1 MGFFTSGSINRAI
14 ALLILLAV
22 LPASLILLNE
32 GLSHRKEA
40 INLAEK
46 ELLGL
51 TGQMAHN
58 HRELIKMTKL
68 LFSTLALAEP
78 IRKKDLVQ
86 CGEMLKALVE
96 KGSLYQNFTL
106 LDEKGFVLA
115 SAKPMA
121 KNYLGDRKNVI
132 ESMKNKSFM
141 VGEFVFS
148 RAKDEFPALPFS
160 LPILDNDG
168 QLSGILTGAAN
179 LNYFNHLFE
188 MVELPIDS
196 SMCITDHK
204 GIVIYSYPENAQVE
218 KIGKPFNSEMFSI
231 ALKFTKPQVITGKG
245 ISGETR
251 IFACYPQFEPASTF
265 PVFFIWAS
273 VPQQIVI
280 QRANSEMIKN
290 LLFLFITVLSS
301 LLLAWQF
308 GRVTIQKPVARLIDL
323 TGEFAEGR
331 FFAKIEPHECPDEL
345 MALTRSF
352 YSMAD
357 SLDNIQSA
365 LAQETERLSVT
376 LKSIGDGVITTDTQG
391 RILMMNSAAEEIT
404 GWTLEDAIYKDLTE
418 VFVTF
423 NESTRHPGVNPVERV
438 LATGR
443 IVSLENHTILV
454 SRDGREKNIADS
466 GAPIKGKDQKILG
479 VILVFRDVTEEN
491 RIKQELIK
499 IGKLESIG
507 VLAGGI
513 AHDFN
518 NILAAILGNLELTLL
533 DRNLS
538 SKSIGQLNSAIKA
551 CLRAKELTLQLLTFA
566 RGGDPIRETVSLTR
580 LLRETADFVS
590 HGSKSLCRYE
600 IPENLWP
607 VEVDPGQ
614 IGQVIQNLVINAGQA
629 MPDGGVINISCRNV
643 EALDHEIPG
652 LSCEQ
657 RYVEFKIIDEGCGIP
672 LNLID
677 KIFDPFFSTKAHG
690 HGLGLAICHSIVGKH
705 GGNISVSS
713 NPGKGSC
720 FTVLLPVGKLGK
732 MAADSVRSEKKAVS
746 GRKIMVMDDEQI
758 VRDSIKM
765 LLEEMGHE
773 VSMAASGEE
782 AVELCGQSI
791 GAGMIHDLFIFDLT
805 VQGGM
810 GGREAAEKI
819 LSILPG
825 ARIVVASGYSN
836 DPVLANFSDFGFKG
850 ALSKPFSMAKLT
862 ELIDSVL
869 GLGID

>member
-32 GLSHRKEA
+32 GFSHRNEA
-40 INLAEK
+40 IGLAEK

-51 TGQMAHN
+51 TAQMAHN
-58 HRELIKMTKL
+58 HRELIRMTKL
-68 LFSTLALAEP
+68 LFSSLALAEP

-106 LDEKGFVLA
+106 LDEKGYILS
-115 SAKPMA
+115 SAKPM
-121 KNYLGDRKNVI
+121 NTDFLGDRKHV
-132 ESMKNKSFM
+132 KGAFT

-148 RAKDEFPALPFS
+148 RAKDQFPALPFS
-160 LPILDNDG
+160 QPVLDIDG
-168 QLSGILTGAAN
+168 KLSGILTGAAN
-179 LNYFNHLFE
+179 LNHFNHLFE
-188 MVELPIDS
+188 MAELPVES
-196 SMCITDHK
+196 LLCITDHK
-204 GIVIYSYPENAQVE
+204 GTVIYSYPENAQVE
-218 KIGKPFNSEMFSI
+218 KIGNPFNSNVFSTAI
-231 ALKFTKPQVITGKG
+231 KLSQPAIVAGKG
-245 ISGETR
+245 LAGEIR
-251 IFACYPQFEPASTF
+251 IFACYPQFESASSV

-273 VPQQIVI
+273 VPRQIIIQQ
-280 QRANSEMIKN
+280 ANSEMIKN
-290 LLFLFITVLSS
+290 LLLLFITVLSS

-323 TGEFAEGR
+323 TAEFAEGR
-331 FFAKIEPHECPDEL
+331 FSAKIEHQECPDEL

-376 LKSIGDGVITTDTQG
+376 LKSIGDGVITTDTDG

-404 GWTLEDAIYKDLTE
+404 GWRLEEAIYKNLTE

-423 NESTRHPGVNPVERV
+423 NEATRHPGVNPVERV

-454 SRDGREKNIADS
+454 SKDGREKNIADS

-499 IGKLESIG
+499 MGKLESIG

-518 NILAAILGNLELTLL
+518 NILAAILGNLELALL
-533 DRNLS
+533 DRNLG
-538 SKSIGQLNSAIKA
+538 SKTIGQLNNAVKA

-566 RGGDPIRETVSLTR
+566 RGGEPIREMLSLAK
-580 LLRETADFVS
+580 LLKETADFVS
-590 HGSKSLCRYE
+590 HGSQSLCRYE
-600 IPENLWP
+600 IPEDLWP
-607 VEVDPGQ
+607 VEADPGQ
-614 IGQVIQNLVINAGQA
+614 IGQVIQNLVINAGQS
-629 MPDGGVINISCRNV
+629 MPDGGVIKISCRNV

-652 LSCEQ
+652 LSCDQ
-657 RYVEFKIIDEGCGIP
+657 HYVEFKVIDEGCGIP
-672 LNLID
+672 ANLID

-690 HGLGLAICHSIVGKH
+690 HGLGLAICHSIVSKH
-705 GGNISVSS
+705 GGHIKASS
-713 NPGKGSC
+713 NPERGSA
-720 FTVLLPVGKLGK
+720 FTVLLPAGKFSRT
-732 MAADSVRSEKKAVS
+732 ADDLVKSVKKTAS
-746 GRKIMVMDDEQI
+746 GRKIMVMDDEQF

-765 LLEEMGHE
+765 MLEEMGHE
-773 VSMAASGEE
+773 VSLAANGEE

-791 GAGMIHDLFIFDLT
+791 RKGLVHDLFIFDLT
-805 VQGGM
+805 VHGGM
-810 GGREAAEKI
+810 GGRDAAEKI
-819 LSILPG
+819 LSLLPD
-825 ARIVVASGYSN
+825 ARIVVASGYSH
-836 DPVLANFSDFGFKG
+836 DPVMANFSHFGFQA
-850 ALSKPFSMAKLT
+850 ALAKPFGLVKLK
-862 ELIDSVL
+862 ELIDKVL
-869 GLGID
+869 SSGID